1 MTTPLSIPPD
11 GVTPSNDLSQQL
23 AELQAENARLRAEME
38 LIPSVVQEVIDEQMR
53 RTSLLTQLTIEAREA
68 LASEQLVEQTLR
80 AIFNTTGIE
89 SGVILSSPG
98 VQVELALYILE
109 GKVQN
114 IDPSVARMVLEKGLA
129 GWVMRNGSSVVL
141 PDITRDRR
149 WLQRHEQPK
158 AGSVI
163 ATPIRQANQTFGV
176 LTAYRPTPNAFNS
189 QDLVMLEGVGALLG
203 VTLSAARYQ
212 ASERQRRDQA
222 MTLLNMT
229 QFLSAERSLTELSA
243 MLNKQGSAVFG
254 ARWGLLFLS
263 DEDDDPTNAII
274 HPVLPGPPNL
284 WESYAELA
292 APSAHLAW
300 STQRIVST
308 NPTPDSTCLALPL
321 THHGLTIGSFVL
333 VHPGRTGF
341 SANIWSL
348 LTVFTHMVAAA
359 CTNVQLVS
367 RLTDQAHLLEKQV
380 AERTQQLQRSRNAL
394 RVVFDSLSDGVVLLD
409 SEERL
414 IAANTLFCQKIVG
427 RHPREVVG
435 MTYSAV
441 WNLVESQPN
450 VRFEL
455 IPGPD
460 PARPEMVV
468 HVGRLPEQRTFT
480 VRRTTVEAET
490 QMGEQYLEFWQELRN
505 A

>member
-1 MTTPLSIPPD
+1 MTTPLSVPPD
-11 GVTPSNDLSQQL
+11 GVSPASDLNQQL

-53 RTSLLTQLTIEAREA
+53 RTSLLAQLAIEAREA
-68 LASEQLVEQTLR
+68 LAAEQLVEQTLR
-80 AIFNTTGIE
+80 AILSTMGIAA
-89 SGVILSSPG
+89 GIILSAPG
-98 VQVELALYILE
+98 VQIELALYVVE
-109 GKVQN
+109 GKIQH
-114 IDPSVARMVLEKGLA
+114 IDTNVARMVIEKGLA

-141 PDITRDRR
+141 PDIARDQR
-149 WLQRHEQPK
+149 WLHHGEQPK
-158 AGSVI
+158 QGSAI

-176 LTAYRPTPNAFNS
+176 LTGYRPTNNAFNS

-229 QFLSAERSLTELSA
+229 QFLSAERSLPELAA
-243 MLNKQGSAVFG
+243 MLNKKGSAVFG

-263 DEDDDPTNAII
+263 DEKDDPSNAVI
-274 HPVLPGPPNL
+274 HPVLPGPVNI

-308 NPTPDSTCLALPL
+308 TPVPDTTCLALPL

-333 VHPGRTGF
+333 LHPGNGGF

-359 CTNVQLVS
+359 CANVQLVG
-367 RLTDQAHLLEKQV
+367 RLTDQAHVLEDLV
-380 AERTQQLQRSRNAL
+380 EERTQQLQRSRNAL
-394 RVVFDSLSDGVVLLD
+394 RVVFDSLAYGVLLLD
-409 SEERL
+409 AGERL
-414 IAANTLFCQKIVG
+414 VAANHLFCNTIIG
-427 RHPREVVG
+427 RHPRELVG
-435 MTYSAV
+435 LTYSAV
-441 WNLVESQPN
+441 WHLLETQPH
-450 VRFEL
+450 VRIEL

-460 PARPEMVV
+460 PARPELLV
-468 HVGRLPEQRTFT
+468 HVGKLPEQRSFT
-480 VRRTTVEAET
+480 VQRTTIDSET
-490 QMGEQYLEFWQELRN
+490 NTSEQYLEFWHELHDV
-505 A
+505 

>member
-11 GVTPSNDLSQQL
+11 GVSPASDLSQQV

-53 RTSLLTQLTIEAREA
+53 RTSLLTQLAIEAREV
-68 LASEQLVEQTLR
+68 LAPEQLVEQTLR
-80 AIFNTTGIE
+80 AILNTMAIDA
-89 SGVILSSPG
+89 SIILSGPG
-98 VQVELALYILE
+98 MQIELALHVVE
-109 GKVQN
+109 GKLQP
-114 IDPSVARMVLEKGLA
+114 IDPTVARTVIEKGLA
-129 GWVMRNGSSVVL
+129 GWVMRHGSSVVL
-141 PDITRDRR
+141 PDIFRDRR
-149 WLQRHEQPK
+149 WLHLHDQQK
-158 AGSVI
+158 MGCAI

-176 LTAYRPTPNAFNS
+176 LTAYRPNANTFNS

-229 QFLSAERSLTELSA
+229 QFLSAERSLTELAA
-243 MLNKQGSAVFG
+243 MLNKKGSAVFG

-263 DEDDDPTNAII
+263 DEKDDPSNAVI
-274 HPVLPGPPNL
+274 HPVLPGPANL
-284 WESYAELA
+284 WDSYAELA

-308 NPTPDSTCLALPL
+308 NPVPDTTCLALPL

-333 VHPGRTGF
+333 MHPGKTGF

-359 CTNVQLVS
+359 CANVQLVG
-367 RLTDQAHLLEKQV
+367 RLTEQAHILEDLV
-380 AERTQQLQRSRNAL
+380 EERTQQLQRSRNAL
-394 RVVFDSLSDGVVLLD
+394 RVVFDSLAYGVVLLD
-409 SEERL
+409 AQERL
-414 IAANTLFCQKIVG
+414 VAANNLFCNTIIG
-427 RHPREVVG
+427 RHPRELVG
-435 MTYSAV
+435 LTYSAV
-441 WNLVESQPN
+441 WHILETQPH
-450 VRFEL
+450 VRIEL

-460 PARPEMVV
+460 PARPELVV
-468 HVGRLPEQRTFT
+468 HVGKLPEQRSFT
-480 VRRTTVEAET
+480 VRRTPVDSET
-490 QMGEQYLEFWQELRN
+490 DAGEQYLEFWQELHEL
-505 A
+505 